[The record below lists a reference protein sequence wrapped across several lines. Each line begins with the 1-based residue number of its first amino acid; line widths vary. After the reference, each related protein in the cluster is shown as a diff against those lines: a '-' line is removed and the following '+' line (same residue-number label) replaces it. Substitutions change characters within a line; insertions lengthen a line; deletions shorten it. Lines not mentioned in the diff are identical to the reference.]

1 MDIPQLKANAE
12 ILENLVSYIF
22 MHESELIKYG
32 ALKIQ
37 ILPDCVLALKTR
49 KPISTP
55 IASQEIIKTH
65 DNELIYSVRKAKLN
79 SENSTDLHLQINHEK
94 SFWTTLSSTDVKF
107 FHWEVTNS
115 PKKSLFY
122 DKRSKKC
129 FSTYRIAD
137 QSLLCVLPLKT
148 RQMFVPSTIVAH
160 GPGAIFPLA
169 VTPHGLS
176 SLVYHHHGSARQ
188 WYIIPVSERENL
200 RILIEQDESE
210 KCIHHDSLLIDP
222 TVLDK
227 YQIRYHRL
235 IQYPNEIVVLAP
247 GAVTQGFAIGSC
259 WSESCVFALPCWIRD
274 GHAFADWTLCRHHI
288 NVALNVSIIDKSI
301 FTEANLQRFIH
312 SYLTPSTL
320 SKCRNSS

>member
-1 MDIPQLKANAE
+1 MDIPLLKANAE

-22 MHESELIKYG
+22 IHESKLIEYG

-37 ILPDCVLALKTR
+37 LMPDCALALKIR
-49 KPISTP
+49 KPFSTS
-55 IASQEIIKTH
+55 IASQEVIKTYE
-65 DNELIYSVRKAKLN
+65 NELIYSVREDKLN
-79 SENSTDLHLQINHEK
+79 STKSTDLRLPINHEK

-107 FHWEVTNS
+107 FHWEVTNF
-115 PKKSLFY
+115 PKQSFFY
-122 DKRSKKC
+122 EKQSKKY
-129 FSTYRIAD
+129 FSTYRIPD
-137 QSLLCVLPLKT
+137 QSLLCVIPPKT
-148 RQMFVPSTIVAH
+148 RKMFVPSTAIAH

-200 RILIEQDESE
+200 RILLERDQSE
-210 KCIHHDSLLIDP
+210 KCIHLDSLLIDP

-247 GAVTQGFAIGSC
+247 GAVTQGFAIGAC

-274 GHAFADWTLCRHHI
+274 GHAFTDWTLCRHHI
-288 NVALNVSIIDKSI
+288 DVALSVPIIDKSI
-301 FTEANLQRFIH
+301 FTEANLQRFIQL
-312 SYLTPSTL
+312 YLTPSTF
-320 SKCRNSS
+320 SECTDSS